1 MNSWVSCWSY
11 VPLRIELPEH
21 YQNIEEQL
29 LLIKNNVNGEKVR
42 VTLTNQYG
50 SEEVEFEGVFIGKAY
65 KDSKFKEQ
73 GIDLLQLTFRGN
85 KTVLLKPG
93 ERVISDEFDFFI
105 ESNEYISLRSKFKR
119 KNKNGVITG
128 NFFIKDQDIT
138 LVSNIKDNLEN
149 LYLQEIIKVEI
160 KTKEDVKTIVAFG
173 DSITN
178 DSKWTAPLTETLYK
192 NYSEK
197 ITFVN
202 SGIYGNRLLN
212 DSEVGYFF
220 GEAGIKR
227 FEKDVFKEHKNV
239 KLVMALEGI
248 NDIIHPLTGT
258 APTEE
263 KVEAGDIINAL
274 KFVVDIAHKN
284 NSKILL
290 GTITPFYNY
299 NSAWNEAEEEKRE
312 KINKWIRNDNYS
324 DGFIDFDMIL
334 RDPTEP
340 RKLYYEYDSGDNLH
354 LSIKGGKKV
363 SESIDTKRVYELCM
377 K

>member
-312 KINKWIRNDNYS
+312 KINKWIRNNNYS

>member
-50 SEEVEFEGVFIGKAY
+50 SEEVEFKGVFIGKAY

-312 KINKWIRNDNYS
+312 KINKWIRNNNYS